1 VMRYKMLFEKIYLTS
16 ASKLAFVNY
25 N

>member
-1 VMRYKMLFEKIYLTS
+1 MRYKMLFEKLYLTS